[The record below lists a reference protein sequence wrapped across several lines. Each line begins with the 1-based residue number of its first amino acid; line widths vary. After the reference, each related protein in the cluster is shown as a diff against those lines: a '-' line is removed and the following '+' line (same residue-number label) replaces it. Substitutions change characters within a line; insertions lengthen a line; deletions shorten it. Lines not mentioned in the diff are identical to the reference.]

1 MQTPVHNEPG
11 MKAMNGNRF
20 APPNAAA
27 MMEALRGLGYST
39 ATALADV
46 IDNSLAA
53 GATEVHVR
61 FEWRGVNSRV
71 SILDNGVGMTDPEL
85 ESAMTLGSRNPRDKR
100 AASDLG
106 RFGLGLKTASFSQC
120 RKLTVASRKK
130 GGVLA
135 CLRWDLDA
143 IERDPKGGWNLLEG
157 AEPEAASTIS
167 LLDEQASGTLVL
179 WQGLDRIVT
188 ADMTYD
194 DFVKVILDAEARLA
208 MVFHRLLEGESP
220 AFRILVNDR
229 PLKPWD
235 PFMMD
240 HPAKPWQSPV
250 QRRVVGGATLE
261 VQCHVLPHKDMLKP
275 EELDRAAGPEGWV
288 SQQGFYV
295 YRNRRLLVAG
305 GWLGLGK
312 GRAWHREEAHKLARI
327 RVDIPNSVDADWKID
342 VRKSMAHPPIAIR
355 PWLTNLAEDT
365 RERARRTFAY
375 RGSYKTSQGGEPV
388 SSVWVRRDLRNGVCY
403 RVDETHPA
411 VAAVLAACGERSDLV
426 KAMIR
431 VLEETVPVQRIWL
444 DTVENRETP
453 KMGFASLAADAP
465 EGVTDILKTLY
476 ADMTERI
483 GMTPD
488 VAIETLLRKEPFNQY
503 AELVRSLPALLNT
516 STVEE
521 KDE

>member
-1 MQTPVHNEPG
+1 
-11 MKAMNGNRF
+11 MKEMKGKRS

-39 ATALADV
+39 AAALADV

-53 GATEVHVR
+53 GASEVHVH
-61 FEWRGVNSRV
+61 FHWDGVRSSV
-71 SILDNGVGMTDPEL
+71 SILDDGTGMTDAEL
-85 ESAMTLGSRNPRDKR
+85 ESAMTLGSRNPRDVR

-106 RFGLGLKTASFSQC
+106 RFGLGLKTASFSQG
-120 RKLTVASRKK
+120 RKLTVASRRK
-130 GGVLA
+130 GEMLA

-143 IERDPKGGWNLLEG
+143 IERDPEGGWILLEG
-157 AEPEAASTIS
+157 AEPEAASTIA
-167 LLDEQASGTLVL
+167 LLDAQPSGTLVL
-179 WQGLDRIVT
+179 WQDLDRIVT

-194 DFVKVILDAEARLA
+194 DFAKVVEDAEARLA
-208 MVFHRLLEGESP
+208 MVFHRLLEGGAP
-220 AFRILVNDR
+220 ALRILVNGR
-229 PLKPWD
+229 PLEPWD

-240 HPAKPWQSPV
+240 HPAKPWQSPI
-250 QRRVVGGATLE
+250 QRRNVGAAVLE

-275 EELDRAAGPEGWV
+275 RELECAAGPEGWV

-342 VRKSMAHPPIAIR
+342 VRKSRAHPPITVR
-355 PWLTNLAEDT
+355 SWLTSLAEDA
-365 RERARRTFAY
+365 RERARKTFAY
-375 RGSYKTSQGGEPV
+375 RGTHRTVQGSEPV
-388 SSVWVRRDLRNGVCY
+388 SAVWVRRDLRSGVCY

-453 KMGFASLAADAP
+453 KMGFSGVAADAP
-465 EGVTDILKTLY
+465 QGVVEILETLY
-476 ADMTERI
+476 ADMTSRI
-483 GMTPD
+483 GMAPD
-488 VAIETLLRKEPFNQY
+488 VAVESLLRREPFNQY
-503 AELVRSLPALLNT
+503 SDIVRALPDLVNT
-516 STVEE
+516 ARIETE
-521 KDE
+521 DE

>member
-1 MQTPVHNEPG
+1 
-11 MKAMNGNRF
+11 MKEMKGTRLV
-20 APPNAAA
+20 PPNASA

-61 FEWRGVNSRV
+61 FDWNGTRSTVL
-71 SILDNGVGMTDPEL
+71 ILDNGTGMTDPEL
-85 ESAMTLGSRNPRDKR
+85 ESAMTLGSRSPRDVR
-100 AASDLG
+100 ASSDLG

-120 RKLTVASRKK
+120 RKLTVASRRK
-130 GGVLA
+130 GEALA

-143 IERDPKGGWNLLEG
+143 IERDPDGGWKLLEG
-157 AEPEAASTIS
+157 AEPEAASIIA
-167 LLDEQASGTLVL
+167 LLDANSFGTLVL
-179 WQGLDRIVT
+179 WQDLDRIVT
-188 ADMTYD
+188 AEMTYD
-194 DFVKVILDAEARLA
+194 DFVKVVLDAESRLA
-208 MVFHRLLEGESP
+208 MVFHRLLEGNCP
-220 AFRILVNDR
+220 ALRIFVNAR
-229 PLKPWD
+229 PLEPWD

-250 QRRVVGGATLE
+250 QKRNVEGAVLE
-261 VQCHVLPHKDMLKP
+261 AQCHVLPHKDMLKP
-275 EELDRAAGPEGWV
+275 REYECAAGPEGWV

-342 VRKSMAHPPIAIR
+342 VRKSRAHPPITVR
-355 PWLTNLAEDT
+355 PWLTTLAEDA
-365 RERARRTFAY
+365 RERARKTFAY
-375 RGSYKTSQGGEPV
+375 RGGNRAVQGSDPV
-388 SSVWVRRDLRNGVCY
+388 SAVWVRKDLRSGVCY

-411 VAAVLAACGERSDLV
+411 VAAVFAACGERSDLV
-426 KAMIR
+426 KTMIR

-444 DTVENRETP
+444 DTMESRETP
-453 KMGFASLAADAP
+453 KMGFSGLAANAP
-465 EGVTDILKTLY
+465 QGVIEILKTLY
-476 ADMTERI
+476 ADMTTRG
-483 GMTPD
+483 GMAPD
-488 VAIETLLRKEPFNQY
+488 DAVESLLRREPFNQY
-503 AELVRSLPALLNT
+503 PEIVRSLPDLQNT
-516 STVEE
+516 SSGRA